1 MIYMDVMTYLDVSNA
16 GMKARKS
23 NYKKCF
29 NKVNGLH
36 PIVPGILTPC
46 MVETPDITTKKNKKS
61 SFFGN
66 QFILSLS
73 RNKNTEIGYIATKKI
88 KKCLTFDYC
97 CARNMWVIK
106 MKKNEW
112 RYSWHF

>member
-1 MIYMDVMTYLDVSNA
+1 MDALTYLDDLKASL
-16 GMKARKS
+16 KARKS
-23 NYKKCF
+23 SYKNCF
-29 NKVNGLH
+29 DGVSRPH

-46 MVETPDITTKKNKKS
+46 RVETPDITTKKNKKS
-61 SFFGN
+61 LFYEDHFVFG
-66 QFILSLS
+66 LS
-73 RNKNTEIGYIATKKI
+73 RNKNTKIGYIAIKKI

-97 CARNMWVIK
+97 CARNMWVKK